1 MSLFSIFKK
10 KKEPV
15 RFIAKTPLTWWI
27 DDVECRVC
35 ALVDHPTLGLDKLPW
50 PDCEKVYLAI
60 DKTAYDELEQENKM
74 MRECIDEI
82 KPQLE
87 WARMTIKDKLKF
99 GMDESQ
105 AIVRRECRVNGVL
118 ITVLE
123 ELNKI
128 TKKEDV
134 NDS

>member
-50 PDCEKVYLAI
+50 PDCDKVYLAV
-60 DKTAYDELEQENKM
+60 DKTAYDKIEQENKM
-74 MRECIDEI
+74 MQELISDWISFEQESI
-82 KPQLE
+82 AKHGE
-87 WARMTIKDKLKF
+87 YSGENINKL
-99 GMDESQ
+99 
-105 AIVRRECRVNGVL
+105 IVRGREVL
-118 ITVLE
+118 SKL
-123 ELNKI
+123 
-128 TKKEDV
+128 TKEQP
-134 NDS
+134 

>member
-50 PDCEKVYLAI
+50 PDCDKVYLAV
-60 DKTAYDELEQENKM
+60 DKTAYDKIEQENKM
-74 MRECIDEI
+74 MQECIEFVIANSGTSTDYNLKCREC
-82 KPQLE
+82 
-87 WARMTIKDKLKF
+87 
-99 GMDESQ
+99 
-105 AIVRRECRVNGVL
+105 
-118 ITVLE
+118 
-123 ELNKI
+123 LNKL
-128 TKKEDV
+128 TKDER
-134 NDS
+134 